1 MCRSGHPYN
10 YEDIKPGICSGGCQC
25 FYRRPPAPPPY
36 IPPPAPVRVAPPP
49 PAPVPV
55 IQPPPVQERGRPNFL
70 FIFRFFLSGSSYD
83 LIKYL
88 YLF

>member
-36 IPPPAPVRVAPPP
+36 IPPPAPVAPPP
-49 PAPVPV
+49 PAPVPVPV
-55 IQPPPVQERGRPNFL
+55 IQPPPVQERGRPIFNSFL
-70 FIFRFFLSGSSYD
+70 DFLSGGS
-83 LIKYL
+83 
-88 YLF
+88 